1 MGPTVQ
7 TPMVFAPI
15 ASNPIPTIER
25 LITPIATTPMDTTP
39 IGTMPMQITP
49 IGTIPIDTV
58 PSGAIPTAKR
68 LGLLPQ
74 CPDTGSGEED
84 SVITAW

>member
-1 MGPTVQ
+1 
-7 TPMVFAPI
+7 
-15 ASNPIPTIER
+15 
-25 LITPIATTPMDTTP
+25 MDTTP
-39 IGTMPMQITP
+39 IGTMPIQITP

-74 CPDTGSGEED
+74 CAGAESGEED
-84 SVITAW
+84 LVISAW